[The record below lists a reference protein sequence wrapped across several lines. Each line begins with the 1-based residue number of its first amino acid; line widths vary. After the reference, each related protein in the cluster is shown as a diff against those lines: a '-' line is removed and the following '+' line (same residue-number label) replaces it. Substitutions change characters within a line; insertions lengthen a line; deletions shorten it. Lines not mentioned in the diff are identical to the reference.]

1 MTDVAYVALGS
12 NLGDR
17 HAHLRFARER
27 IASLA
32 DTRIVAESEIEETAP
47 IGPVAQGAYLN
58 QMIAVE
64 TSLEPQTLLAELQSI
79 EHARGRVRAERWGQ
93 RTLDIDIVL
102 VEGRTLDEPGLT
114 IPHPELPARDFWLR
128 ELAQVRVT

>member
-1 MTDVAYVALGS
+1 MADVAYLALGS

-17 HAHLRFARER
+17 QEHLRVARER
-27 IASLA
+27 IAGLA
-32 DTRIVAESEIEETAP
+32 QTRIVAESAVEETEP
-47 IGPVAQGAYLN
+47 IGPSGQGRYLN

-64 TSLEPQTLLAELQSI
+64 TSLEPQTLLAELQEI
-79 EHARGRVRAERWGQ
+79 ERARGRVRDEHWGP

-102 VEGRTLDEPGLT
+102 IEGLTRDEPELT
-114 IPHPELPARDFWLR
+114 IPHPELARRDFWLR